1 MFSLSIASY
10 FVMWSVLYHYC
21 VITFPLQ
28 TYLCGVCCIVDLD
41 YVFHFH
47 IVLCKTDCVMD
58 PFLLRILILI
68 LILDYN
74 QNQNMRFHM
83 FFMTLNNSL

>member
-1 MFSLSIASY
+1 MFSLSIACY

-28 TYLCGVCCIVDLD
+28 TYLCGVCCIVHLD
-41 YVFHFH
+41 YVFHVH

-58 PFLLRILILI
+58 PFFRGF